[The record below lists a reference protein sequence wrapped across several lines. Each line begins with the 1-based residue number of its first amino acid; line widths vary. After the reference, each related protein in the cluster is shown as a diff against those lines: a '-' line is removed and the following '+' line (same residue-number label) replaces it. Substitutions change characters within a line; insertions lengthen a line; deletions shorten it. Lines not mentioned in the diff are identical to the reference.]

1 MDLIH
6 NRPSVAPRSGGPTV
20 TDPVYL
26 SSPDIGELEE
36 SYLLRAIRSGRFDP
50 DGPELGAFEREM
62 AARVEVG
69 YALGLSSG
77 TAALHMALLAVG
89 AGPDSVV
96 VVPTLTFAATANAV
110 TYTGAE
116 PVFVDCDASTGNLDV
131 DLLSDLLGQ
140 LADSGRRVA
149 AVLAVDINGRC
160 ADYDRLLPL
169 CAAIGVPVVE
179 DAAQAL
185 GSTYRGRCAGT
196 LGRVGIYSFSHNKVM
211 TTSAGG
217 MLISDDAA
225 LVARARHLATQAR
238 EPVPHYE
245 HRDIGYNYR
254 LSTLLAALGRAQLS
268 RLDTMVA
275 RRRALRD
282 RYARLFATVPG
293 TRILGADDPGSNC
306 WLTSVVVEPE
316 RTGWHPGE
324 LAAHLAGRGVESRPM
339 WKPMHRQPVYED
351 RQVALTGAADHLFAT
366 SLSLPSGSAL
376 TDDQV
381 ERVFAAIAEFLEGRQ

>member
-1 MDLIH
+1 M
-6 NRPSVAPRSGGPTV
+6 ARSGGPGV
-20 TDPVYL
+20 ADPVFL
-26 SSPDIGELEE
+26 SPPDVGELEE
-36 SYLLRAIRSGRFDP
+36 SYLLRAIRAGRFDP
-50 DGPELGAFEREM
+50 DGPELGAFEQEL
-62 AARVEVG
+62 AARVGVG
-69 YALGLSSG
+69 HALGLSSG
-77 TAALHMALLAVG
+77 TAALHLALLAVG
-89 AGPDSVV
+89 AGPETVV

-131 DLLSDLLGQ
+131 DLLSDLLGR
-140 LADSGRRVA
+140 LVDAGRRVA
-149 AVLAVDINGRC
+149 AVLSVDINGRC

-196 LGRVGIYSFSHNKVM
+196 FGRVGIYSFSHNKVM
-211 TTSAGG
+211 TTTGGG
-217 MLISDDAA
+217 MLVSDDPA

-238 EPVPHYE
+238 EPVSHYE
-245 HRDIGYNYR
+245 HRDVGYNYR
-254 LSTLLAALGRAQLS
+254 LSTLLAALGRAQLT
-268 RLDTMVA
+268 RLDTMIA

-282 RYARLFATVPG
+282 RYARLFGGVTG
-293 TRILGADDPGSNC
+293 TRILGAGDPGSNC

-316 RTGWHPGE
+316 RTGWQP
-324 LAAHLAGRGVESRPM
+324 AHLAEHLARHGVECRPM
-339 WKPMHRQPVYED
+339 WKPMHRQPVYAD
-351 RQVALTGAADHLFAT
+351 RQVARTGVADRLFAT

-381 ERVFAAIAEFLEGRQ
+381 ERVFAAITEFLDGHR

>member
-6 NRPSVAPRSGGPTV
+6 HRPPEARGGGPAV
-20 TDPVYL
+20 TDPVFL
-26 SSPDIGELEE
+26 SPPDVGELEE
-36 SYLLRAIRSGRFDP
+36 SYLLRAFRAGRFDP
-50 DGPELGAFEREM
+50 EGPELGAFEREI
-62 AARVEVG
+62 AARVGVG
-69 YALGLSSG
+69 HALGLSSG
-77 TAALHMALLAVG
+77 TAALHLALLTVG
-89 AGPDSVV
+89 AGPGSVV

-116 PVFVDCDASTGNLDV
+116 PVFVDCDAATGNLDV
-131 DLLSDLLGQ
+131 DLLSDLLGR
-140 LADSGRRVA
+140 LAEAGRRVA
-149 AVLAVDINGRC
+149 AVLSVDINGRC

-169 CAAIGVPVVE
+169 CASTGVPVVE

-185 GSTYRGRCAGT
+185 GSTYRGRHAGT

-217 MLISDDAA
+217 MLVSDDPA

-245 HRDIGYNYR
+245 HRDVGYNYR

-268 RLDTMVA
+268 RLDAMVA

-282 RYARLFATVPG
+282 RYAQLFATVPG
-293 TRILGADDPGSNC
+293 TRILGAGDPGSNC

-316 RTGWHPGE
+316 RAGWQAG
-324 LAAHLAGRGVESRPM
+324 HLAEHLVARGVESRPM
-339 WKPMHRQPVYED
+339 WKPMHRQPVYAD
-351 RQVALTGAADHLFAT
+351 QPAALTGAADRLFAS

-381 ERVFAAIAEFLEGRQ
+381 DRVFATISEFLQEHR